1 MILQVGWSYF
11 RWTCMG
17 GDKITMRNG
26 NADIH
31 AQTIEEESQVNAK
44 TWAQTIE
51 EGNAVLPQLGSIP
64 SWEPSEE
71 HPGHY
76 IMPCKK

>member
-1 MILQVGWSYF
+1 MILQAGWSYF
-11 RWTCMG
+11 RWSCMG

-31 AQTIEEESQVNAK
+31 AQTIEEESQENAK

-51 EGNAVLPQLGSIP
+51 EGNAALPQPGASP
-64 SWEPSEE
+64 SWIQLYAL
-71 HPGHY
+71 GTTL
-76 IMPCKK
+76 